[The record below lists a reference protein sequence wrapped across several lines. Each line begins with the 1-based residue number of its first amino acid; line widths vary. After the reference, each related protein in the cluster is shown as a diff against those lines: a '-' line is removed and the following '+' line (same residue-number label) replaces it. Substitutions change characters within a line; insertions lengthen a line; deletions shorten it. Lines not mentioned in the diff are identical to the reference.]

1 VTAGDADALRR
12 ARVAKVMV
20 VSTRHLA
27 VLAASGVRADAV
39 VGSAS
44 DVHERYDPEVLAH
57 APPDLVV
64 LTEGAEGGSFAALDG
79 ERRRFEPARLLG
91 PIIDTYGAGDS
102 FHAGLTY
109 GLGAGLEVI
118 EALRLAARCGAA
130 ALGGRGPT
138 GGQLGATDL

>member
-1 VTAGDADALRR
+1 
-12 ARVAKVMV
+12 M

-39 VGSAS
+39 VGSAF
-44 DVHERYDPEVLAH
+44 DVHEGYDPAVLAH

-64 LTEGAEGGSFAALDG
+64 LTEGAEGGSFAAFDG
-79 ERRRFEPARLLG
+79 ERRRFEPAPLLG

-109 GLGAGLEVI
+109 GLGAGLEVT

-138 GGQLGATDL
+138 GGQLSAEDL